1 MADNNN
7 LNQRII
13 LVDALRGFALLGI
26 MLLHAL
32 EHFDFFWQADKNPEI
47 FGSVDPFIF
56 PVIHF
61 LFSGKAY
68 AIFSLMF
75 GFSFFIQM
83 DRNASKGINFTWKF
97 LWRLT
102 VLFIF
107 GYLHSLWYSGD
118 ILTMYAFSGMFLIF
132 FYRVNPK
139 ILVVLSVLLI
149 LQIPTIYNI
158 IQAFKD
164 PAFELSRN
172 FGRGLWQES
181 FNNLANGSLSDVVK
195 FNAWKGHIACIS
207 WTYYNGRYLQM
218 FGLFLLGLTLGKK
231 RVFENIEKY
240 KKSISI
246 ILIVSVV
253 LFILFF
259 ILSLKLSSFDL
270 TRIQRR
276 QCQTLITSY
285 ANVSFMSFY
294 VTLFMTLFI
303 YFKNLRMFPV
313 LANYGRM
320 SLSSYIMQPLV
331 GAPFFYGWGLA
342 MYHYFGPTMS
352 LFYGITFLI
361 FQLWFCKFWMKKFY
375 YGPLEWLWRAFT
387 FINFNIKFKRKFE

>member
-1 MADNNN
+1 
-7 LNQRII
+7 
-13 LVDALRGFALLGI
+13 
-26 MLLHAL
+26 
-32 EHFDFFWQADKNPEI
+32 
-47 FGSVDPFIF
+47 
-56 PVIHF
+56 
-61 LFSGKAY
+61 
-68 AIFSLMF
+68 
-75 GFSFFIQM
+75 
-83 DRNASKGINFTWKF
+83 
-97 LWRLT
+97 
-102 VLFIF
+102 
-107 GYLHSLWYSGD
+107 
-118 ILTMYAFSGMFLIF
+118 
-132 FYRVNPK
+132 
-139 ILVVLSVLLI
+139 
-149 LQIPTIYNI
+149 
-158 IQAFKD
+158 
-164 PAFELSRN
+164 
-172 FGRGLWQES
+172 
-181 FNNLANGSLSDVVK
+181 
-195 FNAWKGHIACIS
+195 
-207 WTYYNGRYLQM
+207 M